1 MSSDNK
7 NNQTRLFKE
16 TDERL
21 KRSKFPLGFG
31 NKMTANFNKFVPSLN
46 LDLMPGDK
54 VDLSTSFFSRWLT
67 MSAPVFSEYKIRV
80 NNFFVPY
87 QSVWGGFAQFMG
99 QGDAASSIWLL
110 DEGRYQTAD
119 SDLKV
124 PYFTTKDFI
133 KSVMQLAVGGK
144 SVDGCYFPRTYLPG
158 FKVVMMPFLSYTLEG
173 YEHLYGQDGNQ
184 SDPDNTEYGR
194 AFNSLFTTSDA
205 NTVNLARACAVSV
218 GFFFVPESSDLDFL
232 IKQGF
237 VYDCQ
242 NIKTSSSFN
251 DFVAS
256 VKSQK
261 FCFYYDNYN
270 LGSVS
275 LDDGFGDFDSWQFI
289 PMNHDFIPVDV
300 NLITP
305 ANNVAGV
312 SSQFSRNNIK
322 VGFSE
327 IAPAPSD
334 MFTVNGTRWLAPM
347 FAHTVTDYAS
357 NNYTWSWD
365 WAFPAGYLFTQIDTD
380 PKFQPAVAT
389 LSPFDCFCMG
399 IGQSIVKKYFGAKS
413 LSDYLGLTLSQQV
426 KRQPLPSYD
435 MLSGNTLGTRF
446 VNRNGSNRP
455 LGTYSEQGDLF
466 EVGIISD
473 SPISLIPFLAYHKTW
488 SDLFREPRYELRCIY
503 SDPYRSPF
511 LIPFGGSYHFGNM
524 LGNNAES
531 ASSWSAASFVTTSPE
546 YYNNVSFYDELIS
559 RYVGLNNVFTYR
571 SFIDLVSLR
580 ERRVVADYYTL
591 LTPLPQDGRESTVEV
606 VSGRSEGGSYIF
618 KNGEGRGAGA
628 EANGDLWVDGGALLA
643 GTYNN
648 LGASE
653 DVHMLS
659 HFSISALRMANKIQK
674 FLERNNVVGSDYV
687 KQILTHFGAKP
698 TEYPTTACWYLGG
711 KLFTPNVSPVEMV
724 GANSDS
730 QVTGQQSAQMYSSG
744 QINAQNFTA
753 KEHGIL
759 LQFFTIQNDFDS
771 VQGLRPQMINKFD
784 FPFPEF
790 SDLGAEA
797 VPLNQLVHTD
807 GTYTN
812 GQTVFG
818 YAPRYAR
825 SKCML
830 NEVHGDFKKSLA
842 YWTTTRKFNPSLL
855 HGTWGHGDPEN
866 VPEIGRNFLY
876 ENADYSAF
884 TYTEDDYDHCLL
896 DIKHYISVV
905 RNLPTL
911 PTPSIE

>member
-1 MSSDNK
+1 MSSENK

-54 VDLSTSFFSRWLT
+54 VNLSTSFFSRWLT

-99 QGDAASSIWLL
+99 QGDAASSQWLL
-110 DEGRYQTAD
+110 DNPYQTAD
-119 SDLKV
+119 SVLKV
-124 PYFTTKDFI
+124 PYFTTEDFI
-133 KSVMQLAVGGK
+133 KSVMQLAVIGK
-144 SVDGCYFPRTYLPG
+144 SVDGYYFPRTALPG
-158 FKVVMMPFLSYTLEG
+158 FKVVLMPFLSYTLEG
-173 YEHLYGQDGNQ
+173 YEYLYGRDGNT
-184 SDPDNTEYGR
+184 SDPSTTDYGR
-194 AFNSLFTTSDA
+194 AFESLSPSSVATSVDI
-205 NTVNLARACAVSV
+205 ARACAISV
-218 GFFFVPESSDLDFL
+218 GFFLVPESPELEFL

-237 VYDCQ
+237 VLDCH
-242 NIKTSSSFN
+242 NIKGSADFN
-251 DFVAS
+251 NFVAS
-256 VKSQK
+256 VKTQK
-261 FCFYYDNYN
+261 FSFYYDNYN
-270 LGSVS
+270 LSSAS
-275 LDDGFGDFDSWQFI
+275 LDDGFGDFDTWLFM
-289 PMNHDFIPVDV
+289 PMSHDFLPIDT
-300 NLITP
+300 NLINV
-305 ANNVAGV
+305 ANSVAGV
-312 SSQFSRNNIK
+312 SAQFSRANIK

-327 IAPAPSD
+327 NYTAPAQLFVKS
-334 MFTVNGTRWLAPM
+334 FTRWLAPM
-347 FAHTVTDYAS
+347 LAHTITDYAS
-357 NNYTWSWD
+357 DNYTWSWD
-365 WAFPAGYLFTQIDTD
+365 LSYPAGYLFTQIDTD
-380 PKFQPAVAT
+380 PRFIATTDT
-389 LSPFDCFCMG
+389 LSVFDVFNLGLGQG
-399 IGQSIVKKYFGAKS
+399 IIKKYFGAKT
-413 LSDYLGLTLSQQV
+413 LSDYLGVTLTQQV

-435 MLSGNTLGTRF
+435 KLSANTLGITF
-446 VNRNGSNRP
+446 VNRSGTNRP
-455 LGTYSEQGDLF
+455 LGTYAEQGDLI
-466 EVGIISD
+466 EVGIVND

-511 LIPFGGSYHFGNM
+511 LVPFNGSYHNGNM
-524 LGNNAES
+524 LGGNAET
-531 ASSWSAASFVTTSPE
+531 ASSWTASGFVTTSPNF
-546 YYNNVSFYDELIS
+546 YDDISFYDDAILN
-559 RYVGLNNVFTYR
+559 YVSLYNVFTFR

-580 ERRVVADYYTL
+580 ERRVVADYFTL

-606 VSGRSEGGSYIF
+606 PSGLATGGPF
-618 KNGEGRGAGA
+618 VLENTTGDA
-628 EANGDLWVDGGALLA
+628 ANGDLWVDGGSLLA

-648 LGASE
+648 LGTSE
-653 DVHMLS
+653 DVRMIS

-698 TEYPTTACWYLGG
+698 TEYPATACWYLGG

-724 GANSDS
+724 GANSDT
-730 QVTGQQSAQMYSSG
+730 QATGQQSAQMYSSG
-744 QINAQNFTA
+744 QVNAQNFTA

-790 SDLGAEA
+790 ADLGAEA

-896 DIKHYISVV
+896 DIKHYISVI

-911 PTPSIE
+911 PTPNIE

>member
-1 MSSDNK
+1 MS
-7 NNQTRLFKE
+7 
-16 TDERL
+16 
-21 KRSKFPLGFG
+21 
-31 NKMTANFNKFVPSLN
+31 
-46 LDLMPGDK
+46 
-54 VDLSTSFFSRWLT
+54 
-67 MSAPVFSEYKIRV
+67 
-80 NNFFVPY
+80 
-87 QSVWGGFAQFMG
+87 
-99 QGDAASSIWLL
+99 
-110 DEGRYQTAD
+110 
-119 SDLKV
+119 V

-133 KSVMQLAVGGK
+133 KSVLQLSVLGK
-144 SVDGCYFPRTYLPG
+144 SVDGYYFPRTALPG
-158 FKVVMMPFLSYTLEG
+158 FKVVLMPFLSYTLEG
-173 YEHLYGQDGNQ
+173 YEHLFGRDGNT
-184 SDPDNTEYGR
+184 SDPSTTDYGR
-194 AFNSLFTTSDA
+194 AFESLAEYSVASSVDI
-205 NTVNLARACAVSV
+205 ARACAVSI
-218 GFFFVPESSDLDFL
+218 GFFFVPESPSLEFL

-237 VYDCQ
+237 VFDCQ
-242 NIKTSSSFN
+242 DIKGASDFNSFI
-251 DFVAS
+251 AS
-256 VKSQK
+256 VKTQK

-275 LDDGFGDFDSWQFI
+275 FDDGFGDFDTWLFM
-289 PMNHDFIPVDV
+289 PMSHDFLPIDT
-300 NLITP
+300 NLIDV
-305 ANNVAGV
+305 ANSVAGV
-312 SSQFSRNNIK
+312 SAQFSRNNIK

-327 IAPAPSD
+327 NFNAPSQL
-334 MFTVNGTRWLAPM
+334 FTKSCTRWLSPM
-347 FAHTVTDYAS
+347 LAHTITDFAS
-357 NNYTWSWD
+357 ESYTWSW
-365 WAFPAGYLFTQIDTD
+365 ALSYPAGYLFTQIDTD
-380 PKFQPAVAT
+380 PKFVSTTDT
-389 LSPFDCFCMG
+389 LSVFDVFNLG
-399 IGQSIVKKYFGAKS
+399 IGQSIIKKYFGAKT
-413 LSDYLGLTLSQQV
+413 LADYLGITLTQQV

-435 MLSGNTLGTRF
+435 KLSGNILGSRY
-446 VNRNGSNRP
+446 VNRSGNNRP
-455 LGTYSEQGDLF
+455 LGTYAEQGDLF
-466 EVGIISD
+466 EVGIVND

-511 LIPFGGSYHFGNM
+511 LVPFNGSYHYGNM
-524 LGNNAES
+524 LGGNAET
-531 ASSWSAASFVTTSPE
+531 ASSWTASGFITASPN
-546 YYNNVSFYDELIS
+546 YYDDVSFYDDAILN
-559 RYVGLNNVFTYR
+559 YVSLYNVFTYR

-591 LTPLPQDGRESTVEV
+591 LTPLPQDGFESV
-606 VSGRSEGGSYIF
+606 VDAVTDVGSISSMHTGNFYDVTER
-618 KNGEGRGAGA
+618 NGDPAS
-628 EANGDLWVDGGALLA
+628 GDLWVDGGQLLA
-643 GTYNN
+643 GTFNN
-648 LGASE
+648 LGTSE
-653 DVHMLS
+653 EVYMTS
-659 HFSISALRMANKIQK
+659 RFAISALRMANKIQK

-698 TEYPTTACWYLGG
+698 TEYPATACWYLGG

-724 GANSDS
+724 GANSEM
-730 QVTGQQSAQMYSSG
+730 QATGQQSAQMYSSG
-744 QINAQNFTA
+744 QVNAQNFTA

-771 VQGLRPQMINKFD
+771 VQGLRPQMITKFD

-790 SDLGAEA
+790 ADLGAEA